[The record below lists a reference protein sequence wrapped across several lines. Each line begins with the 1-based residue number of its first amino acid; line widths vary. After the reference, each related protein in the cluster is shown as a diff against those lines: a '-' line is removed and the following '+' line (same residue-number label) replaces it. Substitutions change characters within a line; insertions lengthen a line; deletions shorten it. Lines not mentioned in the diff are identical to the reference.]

1 MAAPTPPNP
10 TPPPELSAAPAV
22 RSAAPR
28 LAARLLALEPLWLLV
43 LTPLLLLPGRVLPAS
58 SQWILVIAALCFWPL
73 RLLWEG
79 RIMPRTPV
87 RLSAGL
93 LLLCF
98 PVAIWAA
105 ADRTRAWEVAGY
117 IVLGVAWANAL
128 LTWPRVQRRPAWVA
142 WALIL
147 MGAGLSLLGPLVLSE
162 TGTTL
167 GAFTALQRA
176 TGPLVRGVGETIN
189 ANILAHALLVS
200 LPLVA
205 ALVLRGGWTTR
216 RWPRPLLALLLL
228 WMLLVIYIT
237 QSRGVYL
244 AVAVMAPLLLAL
256 RWPRL
261 AWLTP
266 ILVAGAIALFIW
278 QGPRLLDALTTGTAT
293 SGIDQRVEIWQR
305 ALYAMHDFSFTGLG
319 LGNFDRVVPLL
330 YPYLLIPPSVDIPDA
345 HNLLLQ
351 VGADLGIPGLVIYI
365 AFSLGLMIMA
375 GGVVRRSRGEP
386 LRWALAAGALT
397 ALIGFQVAGIFGA
410 VNWGVK
416 PTFMAWLLYALVVL
430 LHRATYDPFPADEIT
445 QES

>member
-1 MAAPTPPNP
+1 MAAPTTTNPPHA
-10 TPPPELSAAPAV
+10 PETSAA
-22 RSAAPR
+22 RAPGIIT
-28 LAARLLALEPLWLLV
+28 RLLALEPLWLLL
-43 LTPLLLLPGRVLPAS
+43 LTPLMLLPGRLVPADL
-58 SQWILVIAALCFWPL
+58 QWILVPAALLFWPL
-73 RLLWEG
+73 RLLWQR

-87 RLSAGL
+87 RLATGL
-93 LLLCF
+93 LWLCF
-98 PVAIWAA
+98 PIAIWAA

-128 LTWPRVQRRPAWVA
+128 LNWPRMQRRPDWVA
-142 WALIL
+142 WALLL

-162 TGTTL
+162 SGTTL
-167 GAFTALQRA
+167 AAFAALQRA
-176 TGPLVRGVGETIN
+176 AGPLARALGETIN

-205 ALVLRGGWTTR
+205 ALVLRGGWTSY
-216 RWPRPLLALLLL
+216 RWLRPLIALLLL
-228 WMLLVIYIT
+228 WMLLVIFIT
-237 QSRGVYL
+237 QSRGAYL
-244 AVAVMAPLLLAL
+244 AVVVMAPLLLVL

-266 ILVAGAIALFIW
+266 LFVAGAVALFIW
-278 QGPRLLDALTTGTAT
+278 QGPQLLEALTAGTAT

-330 YPYLLIPPSVDIPDA
+330 YPYLLIPPSADIPDA

-351 VGADLGIPGLVIYI
+351 VGADLGIPGLIVYI
-365 AFSLGLMIMA
+365 AFSLGLLIMA

-386 LRWALAAGALT
+386 LRWALGAGALT

-430 LHRATYDPFPADEIT
+430 LHRATYDPFATP
-445 QES
+445 ESTERS

>member
-1 MAAPTPPNP
+1 M
-10 TPPPELSAAPAV
+10 LVSAA
-22 RSAAPR
+22 
-28 LAARLLALEPLWLLV
+28 LL
-43 LTPLLLLPGRVLPAS
+43 
-58 SQWILVIAALCFWPL
+58 FWPL
-73 RLLWEG
+73 RLLRQG

-98 PVAIWAA
+98 PIAIWAA

-117 IVLGVAWANAL
+117 ILLGAAWANAL
-128 LTWPRVQRRPAWVA
+128 LNWPRIQRHPEWIV
-142 WALIL
+142 WALLL

-162 TGTTL
+162 SDMAL
-167 GAFTALQRA
+167 GVFAALLRA
-176 TGPLVRGVGETIN
+176 ARPLARVVGETIN

-200 LPLVA
+200 LPLTS
-205 ALVLRGGWTTR
+205 ALALRGGWTER
-216 RWPRPLLALLLL
+216 RWLRPLLALLLF
-228 WMLLVIYIT
+228 WMLLVLYLT

-244 AVAVMAPLLLAL
+244 AVAVMAPLLLVL

-266 ILVAGAIALFIW
+266 LFLVGAVALFVG
-278 QGPRLLDALTTGTAT
+278 QGAQLLEALTKGSAT
-293 SGIDQRVEIWQR
+293 SGIDQRIEIWQR
-305 ALYAMHDFSFTGLG
+305 ALYAIHDFSFTGLG

-330 YPYLLIPPSVDIPDA
+330 YPYLLIPPGVDIPDA

-351 VGADLGIPGLVIYI
+351 VGADLGVPGLVMYI

-375 GGVVRRSRGEP
+375 AGVVRRSRGEP

-430 LHRATYDPFPADEIT
+430 LHRATYDPMTPDPPL
-445 QES
+445 